1 MKVRFTP
8 KVIRKFA
15 LLTYR
20 FLLHWGRYK
29 AANSMRLA
37 YRY

>member
-1 MKVRFTP
+1 MKAKIKP
-8 KVIRKFA
+8 KILRKFA

>member
-1 MKVRFTP
+1 MKAKFTP
-8 KVIRKFA
+8 KFIRKFA

-20 FLLHWGRYK
+20 FLLHWGKYK